1 MPNIKKKPAKAA
13 VKSSAKPA
21 TKAKAPVK
29 PVKPAAKAPSKPV
42 SKAKVPAKP
51 VAKAPVKKAPAKP
64 VAKAPA
70 KPVAKALAKP
80 VAKAPAKPVNKAKS
94 SAKPAP
100 VKKAPAKTVAKVVV
114 KAPIKAPIKTVTKI
128 VTKTVPKVLAKVVA
142 KAIKP
147 EVKAEVP
154 KKGKTAPA
162 LKTEEVKEI
171 KGKKAKVAEVELD
184 LTAEDKKVR
193 KTKAKS
199 DAPEEGA
206 EPVLTDRQ
214 KARER
219 KAKEKALLKEFEA
232 QKLGSEEQQ
241 ELRRTRLKTLIK
253 MGKSKGYLTHGEIN
267 DVMSDELSD
276 ADALETLIGL
286 LNDIN
291 ITVYE
296 QAPDAETL
304 LLNENASAG
313 TTEEEAEEEAEAALS
328 TVDSEFGRTTD
339 PVRMYMREMGTVDLL
354 TREGEIVIA
363 KKIEAGLK
371 EMVMALA
378 ACPVTISEIVGNADK
393 IASGEM
399 EIDQFVDGLVDP
411 NAEDIKLGPEEP
423 EVDPDAE
430 EGEDAGE
437 DEGGGGGAA
446 TANAK
451 QLEEL
456 KQISLEKFAI
466 IRTQAEKMRRAF
478 DKEGYNCPAYI
489 KAQEAIRNELLGFR
503 LTAKSVEKLCD
514 TMRSQVDQVWKLER
528 GIVSLLVDKVGV
540 NRGEVIKDFP
550 KMAMNLEWV
559 NKLLK
564 ENKPY
569 TALLQRNVPAV
580 QELQQKLIDIQT
592 RVVLPLPELKEVN
605 KRMAA
610 GEKRAREAKREMT
623 VANLRLVISI
633 AKKYTN
639 RGLQFLD
646 LIQEGNI
653 GLMKAVDKF
662 EYRRGYKFSTYATWW
677 IRQAITRSI
686 ADQARTIRIPVHMI
700 ETINKMNRISRQ
712 ILQETGHEPDAAT
725 LALKMEI
732 PEDKIRKIMKIAKEP
747 ISMETPIGDD
757 EDSHLGDF
765 IEDGNTLAPAEAAL
779 HESMR
784 DVVKDVLDSLT
795 PREAKVLR
803 MRFGVEMSTDH
814 TLEEVGKQ
822 FDVTRERIRQIE
834 AKALR
839 KMRHPSRSDKLKTF
853 LEED

>member
-1 MPNIKKKPAKAA
+1 MPTTKTKKPA
-13 VKSSAKPA
+13 AKVVAKKPVA
-21 TKAKAPVK
+21 KKAPVK
-29 PVKPAAKAPSKPV
+29 
-42 SKAKVPAKP
+42 AKP
-51 VAKAPVKKAPAKP
+51 VAKKPVAKKAPVKAKP
-64 VAKAPA
+64 AAKKPVAKKATVKAKPLAKKPVAKKVPAKAPA
-70 KPVAKALAKP
+70 KAVKAVPVKAVKVPAKAEPVAKGKKVKEAALP
-80 VAKAPAKPVNKAKS
+80 VAEVVEEKKTRGRKP
-94 SAKPAP
+94 
-100 VKKAPAKTVAKVVV
+100 
-114 KAPIKAPIKTVTKI
+114 
-128 VTKTVPKVLAKVVA
+128 
-142 KAIKP
+142 
-147 EVKAEVP
+147 KAE
-154 KKGKTAPA
+154 TAPA
-162 LKTEEVKEI
+162 EGGEV
-171 KGKKAKVAEVELD
+171 
-184 LTAEDKKVR
+184 
-193 KTKAKS
+193 
-199 DAPEEGA
+199 
-206 EPVLTDRQ
+206 VLTDRQ

-219 KAKEKALLKEFEA
+219 KAKEKALLKEFAA
-232 QKLGSEEQQ
+232 QQLGSEEQQ
-241 ELRRTRLKTLIK
+241 ELRRARLKTLIK
-253 MGKSKGYLTHGEIN
+253 MGKSKGYLTHGEMN

-286 LNDIN
+286 LNDIG

-304 LLNENASAG
+304 LLSENTAAATS
-313 TTEEEAEEEAEAALS
+313 EEEAEEEAEAALS

-371 EMVMALA
+371 DMVMALS
-378 ACPVTISEIVGNADK
+378 ACPVTIAEILDNAAK
-393 IASGEM
+393 ITSGEM

-423 EVDPDAE
+423 EIDPDAE
-430 EGEDAGE
+430 EGEEGE
-437 DEGGGGGAA
+437 GEEGGGGGGAA

-466 IRTQAEKMRRAF
+466 VRTQADKMRRAF
-478 DKEGYNCPAYI
+478 DKDGYNCPAYV
-489 KAQEAIRNELLGFR
+489 KAQENIRNEMLGFR

-540 NRGEVIKDFP
+540 NRGEVLKEFP
-550 KMAMNLEWV
+550 KMSMNLGWTT
-559 NKLLK
+559 KLLK

-569 TALLQRNVPAV
+569 SALLERNVPAI

-605 KRMAA
+605 KQMIA

-765 IEDGNTLAPAEAAL
+765 IEDSNTLAPAEAAL
-779 HESMR
+779 HDSMR

>member
-1 MPNIKKKPAKAA
+1 M
-13 VKSSAKPA
+13 
-21 TKAKAPVK
+21 
-29 PVKPAAKAPSKPV
+29 
-42 SKAKVPAKP
+42 
-51 VAKAPVKKAPAKP
+51 
-64 VAKAPA
+64 
-70 KPVAKALAKP
+70 
-80 VAKAPAKPVNKAKS
+80 
-94 SAKPAP
+94 
-100 VKKAPAKTVAKVVV
+100 
-114 KAPIKAPIKTVTKI
+114 
-128 VTKTVPKVLAKVVA
+128 
-142 KAIKP
+142 
-147 EVKAEVP
+147 
-154 KKGKTAPA
+154 
-162 LKTEEVKEI
+162 
-171 KGKKAKVAEVELD
+171 
-184 LTAEDKKVR
+184 
-193 KTKAKS
+193 
-199 DAPEEGA
+199 
-206 EPVLTDRQ
+206 
-214 KARER
+214 
-219 KAKEKALLKEFEA
+219 
-232 QKLGSEEQQ
+232 GSEEQQ

-253 MGKSKGYLTHGEIN
+253 MGKSKGYLTHGEMN

-276 ADALETLIGL
+276 ADALDTLISL
-286 LNDIN
+286 LSDIN

-304 LLNENASAG
+304 LLNENASAA

-371 EMVMALA
+371 DMVMALA
-378 ACPVTISEIVGNADK
+378 ACPVTIAEMLTNVDK

-423 EVDPDAE
+423 EEDPDAE
-430 EGEDAGE
+430 EGEDVGD
-437 DEGGGGGAA
+437 DEGGGGGGGAA

-466 IRTQAEKMRRAF
+466 VRAQAEKMRRAF
-478 DKEGYNCPAYI
+478 EKEGYNCPAWI
-489 KAQEAIRNELLGFR
+489 KAQELIRAELLGFR

-540 NRGEVIKDFP
+540 NRGEVLKDFP
-550 KMAMNLEWV
+550 KMSMDLTWTD
-559 NKLLK
+559 KLLK

-569 TALLQRNVPAV
+569 SALLERNVPAI
-580 QELQQKLIDIQT
+580 QELQQKLIDIQKN
-592 RVVLPLPELKEVN
+592 VVIPLPELKEVN
-605 KRMAA
+605 KQMIA

-757 EDSHLGDF
+757 ADSNLGDF
-765 IEDGNTLAPAEAAL
+765 IEDNNTLAPAEAAL
-779 HESMR
+779 HDSMR

>member
-1 MPNIKKKPAKAA
+1 MPASKAKKVISKAAPKKVSAKPVAKKPAAKAAKPAPKKVGAKPTAKKPTAKPVAKKPVAKKAVAKPVAKKPTTKPVAKKPVAKPVAKKAAAKPVAKKPVKAVAKPAPKKAAAKPAAKKVIAKVPAKAA
-13 VKSSAKPA
+13 
-21 TKAKAPVK
+21 K
-29 PVKPAAKAPSKPV
+29 PVKPAVKTAKELKEE
-42 SKAKVPAKP
+42 AKL
-51 VAKAPVKKAPAKP
+51 
-64 VAKAPA
+64 
-70 KPVAKALAKP
+70 AKALAKEL
-80 VAKAPAKPVNKAKS
+80 AKAEKQKIAADKAKEKEAALAVSLDENGEPIKKTRGRKPKPV
-94 SAKPAP
+94 
-100 VKKAPAKTVAKVVV
+100 
-114 KAPIKAPIKTVTKI
+114 
-128 VTKTVPKVLAKVVA
+128 
-142 KAIKP
+142 
-147 EVKAEVP
+147 
-154 KKGKTAPA
+154 
-162 LKTEEVKEI
+162 
-171 KGKKAKVAEVELD
+171 
-184 LTAEDKKVR
+184 
-193 KTKAKS
+193 
-199 DAPEEGA
+199 
-206 EPVLTDRQ
+206 EPVDPNVDNRTDRQ
-214 KARER
+214 KARDR
-219 KAKEKALLKEFEA
+219 KAKEKALLQEFNA

-241 ELRRTRLKTLIK
+241 ELRRSRLKHLIK
-253 MGKSKGYLTHGEIN
+253 MGKSRGYLTHGEIN
-267 DVMSDELSD
+267 DVMSDEISD
-276 ADALETLIGL
+276 SDSLETLISL
-286 LNDIN
+286 LSDIS

-304 LLNENASAG
+304 LLNENAPSA

-371 EMVMALA
+371 EMVMALS
-378 ACPVTISEIVGNADK
+378 ACPVTIVEILDNVKK
-393 IASGEM
+393 IEEGTM
-399 EIDQFVDGLVDP
+399 EIDEFVDGLVDP
-411 NAEDIKLGPEEP
+411 NAEDIPMTAVEEEEP
-423 EVDPDAE
+423 LEDE
-430 EGEDAGE
+430 EGEEG
-437 DEGGGGGAA
+437 DEESGGGGGN
-446 TANAK
+446 TASAK

-456 KQISLEKFAI
+456 KQLSLVKFVV
-466 IRTQAEKMRRAF
+466 IRNQFEKMRKAHE
-478 DKEGYNCPAYI
+478 KEGYNSPGYK
-489 KAQEAIRNELLGFR
+489 KAQEAIRNELMGFR

-514 TMRSQVDQVWKLER
+514 TMRKQVDEVWTLER
-528 GIVSLLVDKVGV
+528 GLVRVLVDKVGV
-540 NRGEVIKDFP
+540 PRGEVLAALP
-550 KMAMNLEWV
+550 KQALNLKWSSI
-559 NKLLK
+559 LLK
-564 ENKPY
+564 DAKSYAAILE
-569 TALLQRNVPAV
+569 RNIPAV
-580 QELQQKLIDIQT
+580 QEIQQKLIDIQNK
-592 RVVLPLPELKEVN
+592 VVLPLPELKEVN
-605 KRMAA
+605 KKMNE
-610 GEKRAREAKREMT
+610 GEKRARAAKREMT

-712 ILQETGHEPDAAT
+712 ILQETGVEPDAAT

-757 EDSHLGDF
+757 ADSNLGDF
-765 IEDGNTLAPAEAAL
+765 IEDTNTLAPQEAAL
-779 HESMR
+779 HDSMR
-784 DVVKDVLDSLT
+784 DVVKDILDSLT

-803 MRFGVEMSTDH
+803 MRFGIEMSTDH

-839 KMRHPSRSDKLKTF
+839 KMRHPSRSDKLKSF

>member
-1 MPNIKKKPAKAA
+1 MPNIKKKPA
-13 VKSSAKPA
+13 AKTTP
-21 TKAKAPVK
+21 KAKAPA
-29 PVKPAAKAPSKPV
+29 KPAAKAKT
-42 SKAKVPAKP
+42 PAKP
-51 VAKAPVKKAPAKP
+51 VAK
-64 VAKAPA
+64 AKAPA
-70 KPVAKALAKP
+70 KPVAKAKTPAKPVKAPAKHAAKAKTPAKP
-80 VAKAPAKPVNKAKS
+80 VAKAKAPTKPAAKPAPKAKAPAKPAAKSAAKAKTPAKPVKAV
-94 SAKPAP
+94 AKPVA
-100 VKKAPAKTVAKVVV
+100 KTPAKASKPVAKVEPAKKGKAVVV
-114 KAPIKAPIKTVTKI
+114 KA
-128 VTKTVPKVLAKVVA
+128 VPA
-142 KAIKP
+142 KA
-147 EVKAEVP
+147 VKAEP
-154 KKGKTAPA
+154 KADAKAEA
-162 LKTEEVKEI
+162 
-171 KGKKAKVAEVELD
+171 KGKKVTAPEVEGAAEVVGE
-184 LTAEDKKVR
+184 EKKVR
-193 KTKAKS
+193 GRKAKA
-199 DAPEEGA
+199 DAPVEGA

-219 KAKEKALLKEFEA
+219 KAKEKALLKEFAA
-232 QKLGSEEQQ
+232 QQLGSEAQQ

-253 MGKSKGYLTHGEIN
+253 MGKSKGYLTHGEMN

-276 ADALETLIGL
+276 ADALETLISL

-304 LLNENASAG
+304 LLNENGSAA

-371 EMVMALA
+371 DMVMALA
-378 ACPVTISEIVGNADK
+378 ACPVTIGEILINVDK
-393 IASGEM
+393 IISGEI

-430 EGEDAGE
+430 EGEDVGE
-437 DEGGGGGAA
+437 DEGGGGGGAA

-466 IRTQAEKMRRAF
+466 VRTQADKMRRAF

-489 KAQEAIRNELLGFR
+489 KAQDLIRGELLGFR

-540 NRGEVIKDFP
+540 NRGDVLKDFP
-550 KMAMNLEWV
+550 KMSMNLTWTD
-559 NKLLK
+559 KLLK

-592 RVVLPLPELKEVN
+592 RVVIPLPELKEVN
-605 KRMAA
+605 KRMTA

>member
-1 MPNIKKKPAKAA
+1 MPTTKTKKPAVKAVA
-13 VKSSAKPA
+13 KKPVAKKAPVKAKPVA
-21 TKAKAPVK
+21 KKPVAKKAPVKAKPVAKKPVAKKAPVKAKPLAKKPVAKKVPAKAPVK
-29 PVKPAAKAPSKPV
+29 AKPLAK
-42 SKAKVPAKP
+42 KP
-51 VAKAPVKKAPAKP
+51 VAKKVP
-64 VAKAPA
+64 AKAPA
-70 KPVAKALAKP
+70 KAVKAVPVKAVKVPAKAEPVAKGKKVKEAALP
-80 VAKAPAKPVNKAKS
+80 VAEVVEEKKTRGRKP
-94 SAKPAP
+94 
-100 VKKAPAKTVAKVVV
+100 
-114 KAPIKAPIKTVTKI
+114 
-128 VTKTVPKVLAKVVA
+128 
-142 KAIKP
+142 
-147 EVKAEVP
+147 KAE
-154 KKGKTAPA
+154 TAPA
-162 LKTEEVKEI
+162 EGGEV
-171 KGKKAKVAEVELD
+171 
-184 LTAEDKKVR
+184 
-193 KTKAKS
+193 
-199 DAPEEGA
+199 
-206 EPVLTDRQ
+206 VLTDRQ

-219 KAKEKALLKEFEA
+219 KAKEKALLKEFAA
-232 QKLGSEEQQ
+232 QQLGSEEQQ
-241 ELRRTRLKTLIK
+241 ELRRARLKTLIK
-253 MGKSKGYLTHGEIN
+253 MGKSKGYLTHGEMN

-286 LNDIN
+286 LNDIG

-304 LLNENASAG
+304 LLSENTAAATS
-313 TTEEEAEEEAEAALS
+313 EEEAEEEAEAALS

-371 EMVMALA
+371 DMVMALS
-378 ACPVTISEIVGNADK
+378 ACPVTIAEILDNAAK
-393 IASGEM
+393 ITSGEM

-423 EVDPDAE
+423 EIDPDAE
-430 EGEDAGE
+430 EGEEGE
-437 DEGGGGGAA
+437 GEEGGGGGGAA

-466 IRTQAEKMRRAF
+466 VRTQADKMRRAF
-478 DKEGYNCPAYI
+478 DKDGYNCPAYV
-489 KAQEAIRNELLGFR
+489 KAQENIRNEMLGFR

-540 NRGEVIKDFP
+540 NRGEVLKEFP
-550 KMAMNLEWV
+550 KMSMNLGWTT
-559 NKLLK
+559 KLLK

-569 TALLQRNVPAV
+569 SALLERNVPAI

-605 KRMAA
+605 KQMIA

-765 IEDGNTLAPAEAAL
+765 IEDSNTLAPAEAAL
-779 HESMR
+779 HDSMR

>member
-1 MPNIKKKPAKAA
+1 MPNIKTKK
-13 VKSSAKPA
+13 
-21 TKAKAPVK
+21 
-29 PVKPAAKAPSKPV
+29 
-42 SKAKVPAKP
+42 PAKP
-51 VAKAPVKKAPAKP
+51 VAKTKAPVKSVKVAAKPVAKLVAKTPAKPVKAAAKP

-70 KPVAKALAKP
+70 KPVKALPKTAAKAPVKPVKAVAKP
-80 VAKAPAKPVNKAKS
+80 VAKQVAKSVPKVPVKSVKVAAKPASKPATKAPVKAAAKPV
-94 SAKPAP
+94 AKPATP
-100 VKKAPAKTVAKVVV
+100 ATKSEAAKKVKSEPVKVAKAGLAAEEKVEVKVKKA
-114 KAPIKAPIKTVTKI
+114 KAV
-128 VTKTVPKVLAKVVA
+128 
-142 KAIKP
+142 
-147 EVKAEVP
+147 EVE
-154 KKGKTAPA
+154 
-162 LKTEEVKEI
+162 
-171 KGKKAKVAEVELD
+171 AEVEVVGED
-184 LTAEDKKVR
+184 DKKAR
-193 KTKAKS
+193 ARKAKA
-199 DAPEEGA
+199 DASAESA

-219 KAKEKALLKEFEA
+219 KAKEKALLKEFAA
-232 QKLGSEEQQ
+232 QQLGSEEQQ
-241 ELRRTRLKTLIK
+241 ELRRARLKTLIK
-253 MGKSKGYLTHGEIN
+253 MGMSKGYLTHGEMN

-276 ADALETLIGL
+276 ADALETLISL
-286 LNDIN
+286 LNDIG

-304 LLNENASAG
+304 ILSDNTAAAAS
-313 TTEEEAEEEAEAALS
+313 EEEAEEEAEAALS

-371 EMVMALA
+371 DMVMALS
-378 ACPVTISEIVGNADK
+378 ACPVTIAEMLVNIDK
-393 IASGEM
+393 ITSGEI

-423 EVDPDAE
+423 EEDPDAE
-430 EGEDAGE
+430 EGEDAGD
-437 DEGGGGGAA
+437 DESGGGGGAS

-466 IRTQAEKMRRAF
+466 VRAQAEKMRKAF
-478 DKEGYNCPAYI
+478 EKEGYNCPAYV

-540 NRGEVIKDFP
+540 NRGEVLKDFP
-550 KMAMNLEWV
+550 KMSMNLEWTG
-559 NKLLK
+559 KLLK

-569 TALLQRNVPAV
+569 SALLERNVPAI

-605 KRMAA
+605 KQMIA

-779 HESMR
+779 HDSMR

>member
-1 MPNIKKKPAKAA
+1 MPNIKKKPA
-13 VKSSAKPA
+13 AK
-21 TKAKAPVK
+21 TTLKAKAPA
-29 PVKPAAKAPSKPV
+29 KPAAKAKT
-42 SKAKVPAKP
+42 PAKP
-51 VAKAPVKKAPAKP
+51 VAK
-64 VAKAPA
+64 AKAPA
-70 KPVAKALAKP
+70 KPVAKAKTPAKPVKAPAKPAAKVKTPAKP
-80 VAKAPAKPVNKAKS
+80 VAKAKAPTKPAAKPAPKAKAPAKPAAKSAAKAKTPAKPVKAV
-94 SAKPAP
+94 AKPVA
-100 VKKAPAKTVAKVVV
+100 KTPAKASKPVAKVEPAKKEKAVVV
-114 KAPIKAPIKTVTKI
+114 KA
-128 VTKTVPKVLAKVVA
+128 VPA
-142 KAIKP
+142 KA
-147 EVKAEVP
+147 VKAEP
-154 KKGKTAPA
+154 KADAKAEA
-162 LKTEEVKEI
+162 
-171 KGKKAKVAEVELD
+171 KGKKVKAPEVEGA
-184 LTAEDKKVR
+184 TEVVGEEKKVR
-193 KTKAKS
+193 GRKAKA
-199 DAPEEGA
+199 DAPVEGA

-219 KAKEKALLKEFEA
+219 KAKEKALLKEFAA
-232 QKLGSEEQQ
+232 QQLGSEAQQ

-253 MGKSKGYLTHGEIN
+253 MGKSKGYLTHGEMN

-276 ADALETLIGL
+276 ADALETLISL

-304 LLNENASAG
+304 LLNENGSAA

-371 EMVMALA
+371 DMVMALA
-378 ACPVTISEIVGNADK
+378 ACPVTIGEILINVDK
-393 IASGEM
+393 IISGEI

-430 EGEDAGE
+430 EGEDVGE
-437 DEGGGGGAA
+437 DEGGGGGGAA

-466 IRTQAEKMRRAF
+466 VRTQADKMRRAF

-489 KAQEAIRNELLGFR
+489 KAQDLIRGELLGFR

-540 NRGEVIKDFP
+540 NRGDVLKDFP
-550 KMAMNLEWV
+550 KMSMNLTWTD
-559 NKLLK
+559 KLLK

-592 RVVLPLPELKEVN
+592 RVVIPLPELKEVN
-605 KRMAA
+605 KRMTA

>member
-1 MPNIKKKPAKAA
+1 MPNIKKKPA
-13 VKSSAKPA
+13 AK
-21 TKAKAPVK
+21 TTLKAKAPA
-29 PVKPAAKAPSKPV
+29 KPAAKAKT
-42 SKAKVPAKP
+42 PAKP
-51 VAKAPVKKAPAKP
+51 VAK
-64 VAKAPA
+64 AKAPA
-70 KPVAKALAKP
+70 KPVAKAKTPAKPVKAPAKPAAKAKTPAKP
-80 VAKAPAKPVNKAKS
+80 VAKAKAPAKPAAKPVAKAKAPAKPAAKPVAKAKTPAKPVKAV
-94 SAKPAP
+94 AKPVA
-100 VKKAPAKTVAKVVV
+100 KTPAKASKPVAKVEPAKKEKAVVV
-114 KAPIKAPIKTVTKI
+114 KA
-128 VTKTVPKVLAKVVA
+128 VPA
-142 KAIKP
+142 KA
-147 EVKAEVP
+147 VKAEP
-154 KKGKTAPA
+154 KADAKAEA
-162 LKTEEVKEI
+162 
-171 KGKKAKVAEVELD
+171 KGKKVKAPEVEGA
-184 LTAEDKKVR
+184 TEVVGEEKKVR
-193 KTKAKS
+193 GRKAKA
-199 DAPEEGA
+199 DAPVEGA

-219 KAKEKALLKEFEA
+219 KAKEKALLKEFAA
-232 QKLGSEEQQ
+232 QQLGSEAQQ

-253 MGKSKGYLTHGEIN
+253 MGKSKGYLTHGEMN

-276 ADALETLIGL
+276 ADALETLISL

-304 LLNENASAG
+304 LLNENGSAA

-371 EMVMALA
+371 DMVMALA
-378 ACPVTISEIVGNADK
+378 ACPVTIGEILINVDK
-393 IASGEM
+393 IISGEI

-430 EGEDAGE
+430 EGEDVGE
-437 DEGGGGGAA
+437 DEGGGGGGAA

-466 IRTQAEKMRRAF
+466 VRTQADKMRRAF

-489 KAQEAIRNELLGFR
+489 KAQDLIRGELLGFR

-540 NRGEVIKDFP
+540 NRGDVLKDFP
-550 KMAMNLEWV
+550 KMSMNLTWTD
-559 NKLLK
+559 KLLK

-592 RVVLPLPELKEVN
+592 RVVIPLPELKEVN
-605 KRMAA
+605 KRMTA

>member
-1 MPNIKKKPAKAA
+1 M
-13 VKSSAKPA
+13 PA
-21 TKAKAPVK
+21 TKAKKVITKAVLKKTSAKPAVK
-29 PVKPAAKAPSKPV
+29 KPAAKSATKPV
-42 SKAKVPAKP
+42 LKSAAKPVKAAPAKKVTKPVAKKALVKAAPAKKVTKPVAKSAAKP
-51 VAKAPVKKAPAKP
+51 VAKKSAAKPTVKKPAVKKAVVKP
-64 VAKAPA
+64 VAKKIVA
-70 KPVAKALAKP
+70 KPVKAVKA
-80 VAKAPAKPVNKAKS
+80 VVKAPVKAV
-94 SAKPAP
+94 AKPAP
-100 VKKAPAKTVAKVVV
+100 AKKDANKAVKKE
-114 KAPIKAPIKTVTKI
+114 TK
-128 VTKTVPKVLAKVVA
+128 LAKVV
-142 KAIKP
+142 
-147 EVKAEVP
+147 
-154 KKGKTAPA
+154 
-162 LKTEEVKEI
+162 
-171 KGKKAKVAEVELD
+171 
-184 LTAEDKKVR
+184 EDKKS
-193 KTKAKS
+193 TAKKVKEAEVKLEV
-199 DAPEEGA
+199 APAVVE
-206 EPVLTDRQ
+206 EPVKKTRGRKPKPVEPVDPNVDNRTDRQ
-214 KARER
+214 KARDR
-219 KAKEKALLKEFEA
+219 KAKEKALLQEFNA

-241 ELRRTRLKTLIK
+241 ELRRAKLKHLIK
-253 MGKSKGYLTHGEIN
+253 MGKSRGYLTHGEIN
-267 DVMSDELSD
+267 DVMSDEISD
-276 ADALETLIGL
+276 ADSLETLIGL
-286 LNDIN
+286 LSDIG

-304 LLNENASAG
+304 LLNENAPSA

-371 EMVMALA
+371 EMVMALS
-378 ACPVTISEIVGNADK
+378 ACPVTIAEILDNVQK
-393 IASGEM
+393 IEEGTM
-399 EIDQFVDGLVDP
+399 EIDEFVDGLVDP
-411 NAEDIKLGPEEP
+411 NAEDIPMTAVEE
-423 EVDPDAE
+423 EENLDEE
-430 EGEDAGE
+430 EG
-437 DEGGGGGAA
+437 DEGDDESGGGGGGN
-446 TANAK
+446 TASAK

-456 KQISLEKFAI
+456 KQLSLVKFAV
-466 IRTQAEKMRRAF
+466 IRAQFDKMRKAHE
-478 DKEGYNCPAYI
+478 KEGYNSPAYK
-489 KAQEAIRNELLGFR
+489 KAQEAIRNELMGFR

-514 TMRSQVDQVWKLER
+514 TMRKQVDEVWALER
-528 GIVSLLVDKVGV
+528 GLVRILVDKVGV
-540 NRGEVIKDFP
+540 NRTEVLNGLP
-550 KMAMNLEWV
+550 KYALNLKWTSI
-559 NKLLK
+559 LLK
-564 ENKPY
+564 DGKPY
-569 TALLQRNVPAV
+569 AGILERNVPAI
-580 QELQQKLIDIQT
+580 QEIQQKLIDIQEK
-592 RVVLPLPELKEVN
+592 VVLPLPELKEVN
-605 KRMAA
+605 KKMNE
-610 GEKRAREAKREMT
+610 GEKRARAAKREMT

-712 ILQETGHEPDAAT
+712 ILQETGIEPDAAT

-757 EDSHLGDF
+757 ADSNLGDF
-765 IEDGNTLAPAEAAL
+765 IEDTNTLAPAEAAL
-779 HESMR
+779 HDSMR
-784 DVVKDVLDSLT
+784 DVVKDILDSLT

-803 MRFGVEMSTDH
+803 MRFGIEMSTDH

-839 KMRHPSRSDKLKTF
+839 KMRHPSRSDKLKSF